1 MIMNKICVLMST
13 YNGDKYI
20 IEQIESI
27 LNQKKVNVELLIR
40 DDGSTDK
47 TLEILEEYSK
57 KYKNLKY
64 YSGQNLKT
72 ARSFMDLLFRAGEY
86 EYYSFSDQ
94 DDVWDLDKLTVGI
107 SYLKDDY
114 HLYGCSKRIVN

>member
-1 MIMNKICVLMST
+1 MNKICVLMST

-72 ARSFMDLLFRAGEY
+72 AIFTD
-86 EYYSFSDQ
+86 
-94 DDVWDLDKLTVGI
+94 
-107 SYLKDDY
+107 
-114 HLYGCSKRIVN
+114 